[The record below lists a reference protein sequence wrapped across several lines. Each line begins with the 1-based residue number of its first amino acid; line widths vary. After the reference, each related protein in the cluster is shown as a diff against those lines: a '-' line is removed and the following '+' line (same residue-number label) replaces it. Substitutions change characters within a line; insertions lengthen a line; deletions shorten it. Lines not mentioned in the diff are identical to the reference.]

1 MSNSVTLRAATAAD
15 IPLILQFIRELAE
28 YERAPAA
35 AVATSD
41 DLLRYGF
48 GVEPKFRVLLAFWGD
63 EPAGFALYLHNFSTW
78 LGKPSVYLEDLF
90 VRPQHREQG
99 VGRALMRELARIAL
113 REDCYGIKWQV
124 LDWNQ
129 LAIDFYDRLGS
140 ERQREWVSCRVT
152 GDALRRLAEE

>member
-1 MSNSVTLRAATAAD
+1 M
-15 IPLILQFIRELAE
+15 
-28 YERAPAA
+28 
-35 AVATSD
+35 ATSD

-48 GVEPKFRVLLAFWGD
+48 VVEPKFRVLLAFWGD
-63 EPAGFALYLHNFSTW
+63 EPAGFALYFHNFSTW

-90 VRPQHREQG
+90 VRPQHREHG